1 MAFSFSYMW
10 LILGITILASLIAFG
25 NETFF
30 NKNKFVP
37 YLINRNPLEWFRFI
51 SSGFIHADFMHLFLN
66 MFVFYSFGSNLNYY
80 FNDMFGTKGNL
91 YFLFL
96 YISAIAVSEIP
107 TYIKNRNNSYYAS
120 IGASG
125 AVAAITFANILISPT
140 SDILMMGIRMPA
152 IVFGVI
158 YLAAEY
164 FLGKRKGD
172 NINHDAH
179 FWGAVY
185 GFVFTGLLQ
194 PNLFLLFVE
203 KVKHII

>member
-1 MAFSFSYMW
+1 MW

>member
-1 MAFSFSYMW
+1 MW

-80 FNDMFGTKGNL
+80 FNDMFGAKGNL

-107 TYIKNRNNSYYAS
+107 TYIKNRNNPYYAS